1 MELVASVVLL
11 GSFLVGV
18 DTLAGAGPGGDE
30 PAGWM
35 TGLFRHAAD
44 LAWPAGV
51 QEETD
56 SRPWAGADDMPLTA
70 VAGGSP
76 EITEDGTEPAPLAPV
91 PSQGVH
97 VRMVR

>member
-11 GSFLVGV
+11 GSFLFGV
-18 DTLAGAGPGGDE
+18 DALAGAGPGSHD

-56 SRPWAGADDMPLTA
+56 SRPWAGRDHMPPAA
-70 VAGGSP
+70 VADRP
-76 EITEDGTEPAPLAPV
+76 EITEGGTAPAPLARV

-97 VRMVR
+97 VRAVR